1 MDCII
6 ALYTHYTC
14 IFIET
19 IRSLL
24 KFLTLK
30 NAEWIYSNNYFLI
43 KQSYHLRNSFPV
55 SMILV

>member
-30 NAEWIYSNNYFLI
+30 NVEWINSNNYFFYKAKL
-43 KQSYHLRNSFPV
+43 SFEK
-55 SMILV
+55 